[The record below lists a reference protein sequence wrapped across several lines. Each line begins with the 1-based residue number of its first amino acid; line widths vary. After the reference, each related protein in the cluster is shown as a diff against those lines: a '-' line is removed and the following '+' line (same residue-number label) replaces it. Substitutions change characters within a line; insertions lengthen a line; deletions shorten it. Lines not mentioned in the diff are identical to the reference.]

1 MDSRSS
7 PAELQQN
14 LITNEEG
21 GEHTDYPDDPYFIEH
36 DGGRRS
42 NNSTSRCINTHT
54 HTLRVYI
61 AGVYLFLFLYLHFF
75 SQKGPLGSVQ
85 RSTAVPSNDGHDE
98 DDSYWVTG
106 KYCMLAIG
114 FYFGV

>member
-42 NNSTSRCINTHT
+42 NNSTSRCINTRT

-61 AGVYLFLFLYLHFF
+61 AGVFLFLYLHLLLK
-75 SQKGPLGSVQ
+75 KGPLGSVQ

>member
-42 NNSTSRCINTHT
+42 NNS
-54 HTLRVYI
+54 
-61 AGVYLFLFLYLHFF
+61 
-75 SQKGPLGSVQ
+75 PLGSVQ